1 MTLRGFALMSE
12 KHRSPTFVSE
22 VGRLEALCC
31 DNSNLGLTRLADI
44 SHLECRHGA
53 TLTPP
58 LSPTSLLIK
67 DGAINFPSIPCMNRA

>member
-1 MTLRGFALMSE
+1 MSE
-12 KHRSPTFVSE
+12 KRYSPTFASD
-22 VGRLEALCC
+22 VGRLEALCYH
-31 DNSNLGLTRLADI
+31 NSNLRLTRLADI

-67 DGAINFPSIPCMNRA
+67 NGAINFPSIPCIN